1 MIFVLFRSAGT
12 THNQGTGIILIAL
25 ALTEPPYL
33 QNMITDIKSEV
44 GQRRLEHAVD
54 GLGIIET
61 GLSSRSKTCKRSGTA
76 SGKSCRSADS
86 KSLGT
91 DDSTKVGRVIL
102 KKCEAK
108 ELRLAHRLRRISNC
122 PDNAAT
128 RITRGG
134 ARKTLLYPMKV
145 DIPAGCI
152 TAILGTSE
160 SGKSTLLKFMAGC
173 ADTNLDCDGVVNL
186 HGPSSYLPQDTN
198 LHRFY
203 TPRTYV
209 KHYDRLL
216 SSSFS
221 GKAVSPSHPRF
232 MSDKDIEGLLDSLRI
247 SHDRRDTVV
256 GDAFRRG
263 LTLGE
268 KRRLEL
274 GLSVLSVP
282 DTLFCENPFEGLD
295 SETSLHIMEFLKG
308 YSSNSSRRVI
318 VTLNRPSNFIWNL
331 IDNVILLSRG
341 RVVFEGARFDMEG
354 FFAHHGMSTPKRF
367 SPIEHYLAVVN
378 NFRRPTTAVNWE
390 ANFKEWQEEFNEDD
404 GDEFGLDLETCFPSA
419 IPEVNIPQRLVQ
431 GAFGGEKFACSK
443 VACCAHNQQFRQ
455 LARRYLLQ
463 MLLNPGIL
471 QIRLA
476 MYTLLSLFLGALFF
490 NLEKD
495 FEDNQSIDSHASL
508 LFYSSSFYIFMV
520 CATIPFLAIDLQIR
534 NKEVLNGFYHPSI
547 HHLAVSLST
556 IPASLFLSLVISVI
570 QVNMVGLQNG
580 LQFFLILTL
589 ALWCADALVI
599 LVSLCAP
606 HFVIGIVVYAGI
618 CGLFM
623 ALEGFML
630 VPSKFPTWLRWTY
643 PVPFHTYVFRSLMFN
658 EFDGDTFGNEV
669 LHMYEIEDTS
679 VSHDMVVLLCY
690 GLVSGWF
697 TIVMKLSYELLFHSF
712 SLRVYE

>member
-690 GLVSGWF
+690 GL
-697 TIVMKLSYELLFHSF
+697 IIHLLCMLKIAFGHTQ
-712 SLRVYE
+712 RITKRMAGA